1 MLARIEGCWKLDQF
15 HCPSY
20 NKRTMNNRGSA
31 LDKENKQ
38 GNLLVSLNL
47 GMTALILLGVI
58 ILAGWV
64 LMLDR
69 QINHLNSLAGTMMN
83 QQKTLAARAD
93 LSQQELAQ
101 LQQEFDN
108 LPTQVLLQ
116 NQAEPELPTPTP
128 TTAEENTPTPTVVE
142 SELDDG
148 HYDQIVLQLQP
159 ELYELSDE
167 RYFRLP
173 PLSISLPTGWDFVY
187 ESNGD
192 LTFIDPFNNA
202 AEIQLWAVNTINT
215 FLLNE
220 YGSFDLLSSGD
231 LVWYPNPVPF
241 RGLIADEYS
250 LFFTAND
257 YSSEP
262 ISLTIED
269 APMSRILQGSYMY
282 RTTADISDSRHYL
295 SFDSQQEPMPIFG
308 YAVNRNGVLY
318 VRTWREYDQTF
329 YWIRGSRVMHHQTS
343 LIYNEPTDFINE
355 EGEAI
360 APEIKI
366 PGF

>member
-1 MLARIEGCWKLDQF
+1 
-15 HCPSY
+15 
-20 NKRTMNNRGSA
+20 MNNRGSGT
-31 LDKENKQ
+31 DKENKQ
-38 GNLLVSLNL
+38 GNMLVSLNL

-69 QINHLNSLAGTMMN
+69 QINHLNSLAGNMMN

-101 LQQEFDN
+101 LQQEIDS
-108 LPTQVLLQ
+108 LPAQGLLP

-128 TTAEENTPTPTVVE
+128 TTAEEITPTPTGVK
-142 SELDDG
+142 SELDDD
-148 HYDQIVLQLQP
+148 HFDQIVLQPQP
-159 ELYELSDE
+159 ELYELSDD

-173 PLSISLPTGWDFVY
+173 PLLISLPADWSFVY

-202 AEIQLWAVNTINT
+202 ANIQLWAVNTIDT

-220 YGSFDLLSSGD
+220 YGSFDHLTSGE
-231 LVWYPNPVPF
+231 LVWYPDPVPF

-250 LFFTAND
+250 LFFTTED
-257 YSSEP
+257 HSSHP

-282 RTTADISDSRHYL
+282 RTTEDLRESRHYL

-308 YAVNRNGVLY
+308 YAINKNGVLY

-329 YWIRGSRVMHHQTS
+329 YWIRGSRVMHHQIG
-343 LIYNEPTDFINE
+343 LIYDEPADFINE

>member
-1 MLARIEGCWKLDQF
+1 M
-15 HCPSY
+15 
-20 NKRTMNNRGSA
+20 
-31 LDKENKQ
+31 DKENNQ
-38 GNLLVSLNL
+38 SNLLVSLNL

-69 QINHLNSLAGTMMN
+69 QVNHLNALTGNVMN

-93 LSQQELAQ
+93 QSQQELAQ
-101 LQQEFDN
+101 LQQEIDS
-108 LPTQVLLQ
+108 LPTQALLA

-128 TTAEENTPTPTVVE
+128 TTAEENTPTPAVVE
-142 SELDDG
+142 SELNDD
-148 HYDQIVLQLQP
+148 HFDQIMLQP
-159 ELYELSDE
+159 QAELYELSDE

-173 PLSISLPTGWDFVY
+173 PLSISLPDGWDFVY
-187 ESNGD
+187 ESNGN

-202 AEIQLWAVNTINT
+202 AEVQLWAVNTIDT

-231 LVWYPNPVPF
+231 LIWFPDPVPF
-241 RGLIADEYS
+241 RGMIADEYS
-250 LFFTAND
+250 LFFTAEN

-262 ISLTIED
+262 LLITLED

-282 RTTADISDSRHYL
+282 RTIADISNSRHYL
-295 SFDSQQEPMPIFG
+295 SFDSQQEPMPFFG
-308 YAVNRNGVLY
+308 YAVNQNGVLY

-329 YWIRGSRVMHHQTS
+329 YWIRGSRVMHSQMG
-343 LIYNEPTDFINE
+343 LLYDEPADFISE
-355 EGEAI
+355 AGESI

>member
-1 MLARIEGCWKLDQF
+1 
-15 HCPSY
+15 
-20 NKRTMNNRGSA
+20 MNQ
-31 LDKENKQ
+31 ENKQ
-38 GNLLVSLNL
+38 SNLLVSLNL

-69 QINHLNSLAGTMMN
+69 QINHLNALTGNVMN

-101 LQQEFDN
+101 LQQELGN
-108 LPTQVLLQ
+108 LPT
-116 NQAEPELPTPTP
+116 NQTETELPTPTP
-128 TTAEENTPTPTVVE
+128 ADDQEITPTAQTIQ
-142 SELDDG
+142 SEMDDD
-148 HYDQIVLQLQP
+148 HFDQIMLQP
-159 ELYELSDE
+159 QAELYELSNE
-167 RYFRLP
+167 RFFRLP
-173 PLSISLPTGWDFVY
+173 PLSISFPDGWTFVY
-187 ESNGD
+187 ESNGN
-192 LTFIDPFNNA
+192 LTFFDPFNNA
-202 AEIQLWAVNTINT
+202 IEVQLWAVNIIDT

-220 YGSFDLLSSGD
+220 YGSFDHLSSGE

-241 RGLIADEYS
+241 RGMIADEYS
-250 LFFTAND
+250 LFITAED
-257 YSSEP
+257 FSSEP
-262 ISLTIED
+262 LSLILED

-282 RTTADISDSRHYL
+282 RTTADIRDSRHYL

-308 YAVNRNGVLY
+308 YAINRNGVLY

-329 YWIRGSRVMHHQTS
+329 YWIRGSRVMHHQIG
-343 LIYNEPTDFINE
+343 LIYNEPADFINE
-355 EGEAI
+355 AGESI

>member
-1 MLARIEGCWKLDQF
+1 M
-15 HCPSY
+15 
-20 NKRTMNNRGSA
+20 
-31 LDKENKQ
+31 DKENKQ

-69 QINHLNSLAGTMMN
+69 QINHLNSLAANMMN

-101 LQQEFDN
+101 LQQEIDN
-108 LPTQVLLQ
+108 LPTQALLA

-128 TTAEENTPTPTVVE
+128 TTAEENTPTSTVVE
-142 SELDDG
+142 SELNDD
-148 HYDQIVLQLQP
+148 HFDQIILQP
-159 ELYELSDE
+159 QAELYELSDK

-173 PLSISLPTGWDFVY
+173 PLSINLPDGWDFVY
-187 ESNGD
+187 ESNGN
-192 LTFIDPFNNA
+192 LTFFDPFNNVI
-202 AEIQLWAVNTINT
+202 EVQLWAVNTIDT

-220 YGSFDLLSSGD
+220 YGSFDLLSNGD
-231 LVWYPNPVPF
+231 LVWFPDPVPF
-241 RGLIADEYS
+241 RGMIADEYS
-250 LFFTAND
+250 LFFTAD
-257 YSSEP
+257 DFSSEP
-262 ISLTIED
+262 LSLILED

-318 VRTWREYDQTF
+318 VRTWREYD
-329 YWIRGSRVMHHQTS
+329 
-343 LIYNEPTDFINE
+343 
-355 EGEAI
+355 
-360 APEIKI
+360 
-366 PGF
+366 